1 MRIGKVNGGGGGSLC
16 ARRLLA
22 ARGVVP
28 PRGFTLI
35 ELILVMALLVIVVSL
50 TFPDLRKFF
59 RGRTLESEGRRFLTL
74 TRYGQNRAASE
85 GIPMT
90 LWIDPIQGSY
100 GLEAQKGFLD
110 KDDKAVEYNVDD
122 KLDIEVAQ
130 TGSSRAE
137 LTMEQQT
144 RRRTTGNAR
153 NANAEIRFAPDGS
166 IDVMSPQSVCIREAG
181 DKDRALW
188 VTIADNRN
196 AYEVQ
201 KNAPQRR

>member
-1 MRIGKVNGGGGGSLC
+1 MRIGNVRTSD
-16 ARRLLA
+16 RRA
-22 ARGVVP
+22 
-28 PRGFTLI
+28 FTLI

-74 TRYGQNRAASE
+74 TRYGQNRAATE

-110 KDDKAVEYNVDD
+110 KDDRAVEYNVDE
-122 KLDIEVAQ
+122 KLDIEIAQ
-130 TGSSRAE
+130 TGWSRAE

-144 RRRTTGNAR
+144 RRRTVGNTR
-153 NANAEIRFAPDGS
+153 NSNAEIRFAPDGS
-166 IDVMSPQSVCIREAG
+166 VDVMSPQSVCIREAS
-181 DKDRALW
+181 DKQHALW
-188 VTIADNRN
+188 VTLAENRN
-196 AYEVQ
+196 AYEVEN
-201 KNAPQRR
+201 NAPQRR

>member
-1 MRIGKVNGGGGGSLC
+1 MRIGNVHRC
-16 ARRLLA
+16 AR
-22 ARGVVP
+22 
-28 PRGFTLI
+28 RGFTLI

-74 TRYGQNRAASE
+74 TRYGQNRAAAE

-110 KDDKAVEYNVDD
+110 KDDRAVQYDVDE
-122 KLDIEVAQ
+122 KVDIEIAQ
-130 TGSSRAE
+130 TGLTRAE

-144 RRRTTGNAR
+144 RRRTIGNAR
-153 NANAEIRFAPDGS
+153 NSNSEIRFAPDGS
-166 IDVMSPQSVCIREAG
+166 V
-181 DKDRALW
+181 
-188 VTIADNRN
+188 
-196 AYEVQ
+196 
-201 KNAPQRR
+201 